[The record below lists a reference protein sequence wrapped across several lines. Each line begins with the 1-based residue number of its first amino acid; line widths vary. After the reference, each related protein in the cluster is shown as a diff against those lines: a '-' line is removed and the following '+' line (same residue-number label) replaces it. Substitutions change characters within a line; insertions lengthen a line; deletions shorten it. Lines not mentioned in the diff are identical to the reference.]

1 MMYGWD
7 YSQGCSYGG
16 YLGYIF
22 MFFIVVLLGVGIY
35 LIVRSSQGN
44 SATALQPDDTL
55 AILKK
60 RYAAGEID
68 KKEFDEKK
76 KAIAT

>member
-7 YSQGCSYGG
+7 YGRGCSYGG

-22 MFFIVVLLGVGIY
+22 MFFVVVLLGVGIY

-44 SATALQPDDTL
+44 SAAVPQSDDAL

-76 KAIAT
+76 KAIAE